1 MIKITD
7 ISASIPG
14 LDTNQMMFMVFIV
27 LVLGVIYLIVR
38 EFRLMKTVNKRLEME
53 LDKQKLELIA
63 EDIQGRGKGDLGLM
77 LMTLDQLKE
86 IKDVTE
92 DVATLERDCLAL
104 ETAVETR
111 MRRLDSG
118 MKLKKMGKM
127 MEKITE
133 NEGKIFKK

>member
-7 ISASIPG
+7 ISTSIPG
-14 LDTNQMMFMVFIV
+14 LDTNQMMFMIFIV
-27 LVLGVIYLIVR
+27 LVFAVIYLIVR

-63 EDIQGRGKGDLGLM
+63 EDMQGRRKGDLGLM

-86 IKDVTE
+86 IKDVAE
-92 DVATLERDCLAL
+92 DVATLERDSLAL
-104 ETAVETR
+104 ETAVDTR

-118 MKLKKMGKM
+118 MKLKEMGKM

-133 NEGKIFKK
+133 NESRIFKK

>member
-7 ISASIPG
+7 ISTSIPG
-14 LDTNQMMFMVFIV
+14 LDTNQMMFMIFIV
-27 LVLGVIYLIVR
+27 LVFAVIYLIVR

-63 EDIQGRGKGDLGLM
+63 EDMQGRRKGDLGLM

-86 IKDVTE
+86 IKDVAE
-92 DVATLERDCLAL
+92 DVATLERDSLAL

-118 MKLKKMGKM
+118 MKLKEMGKM

-133 NEGKIFKK
+133 NESRIFKK